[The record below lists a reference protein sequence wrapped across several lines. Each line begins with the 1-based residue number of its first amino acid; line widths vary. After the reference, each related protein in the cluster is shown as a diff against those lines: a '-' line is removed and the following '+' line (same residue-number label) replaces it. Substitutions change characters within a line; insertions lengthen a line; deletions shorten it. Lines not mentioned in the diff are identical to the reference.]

1 MSIARSKK
9 IAEEIKKI
17 VSHIM
22 MFEIK
27 DPRVSKLSSVTHV
40 EVTNDLRWVTIYISV
55 FDPKH
60 NVDVHIEGLNSAKG
74 FIRKEIGKKLKL
86 HYTPEP
92 IFKPDHSIEHGMHIN
107 EIISSLDIKHD
118 EPEIDDEDDDDDFDD
133 MDDFDDED
141 DDFDDEDDDS
151 DDFDEDE
158 DDDEASEDDDFDED
172 DIDEDDFYEDGLDE
186 EEEEV

>member
-1 MSIARSKK
+1 MSVARNKK
-9 IAEEIKKI
+9 ISEEIKKI

-40 EVTNDLRWVTIYISV
+40 DVTNDLRFATIYISV

-60 NVDVHIEGLNSAKG
+60 NMETHIDGLNSAKG

-92 IFKPDHSIEHGMHIN
+92 IFKQDHSVEHGMHIN
-107 EIISSLDIKHD
+107 EILGTLDIKHD
-118 EPEIDDEDDDDDFDD
+118 EEEIDNDLESEDIDDV
-133 MDDFDDED
+133 MDD
-141 DDFDDEDDDS
+141 
-151 DDFDEDE
+151 
-158 DDDEASEDDDFDED
+158 
-172 DIDEDDFYEDGLDE
+172 E
-186 EEEEV
+186 E

>member
-107 EIISSLDIKHD
+107 EIINTLDIKHD
-118 EPEIDDEDDDDDFDD
+118 EPVVDNEDDDENDDFDD
-133 MDDFDDED
+133 MDDFDE
-141 DDFDDEDDDS
+141 EDDDS
-151 DDFDEDE
+151 DDFEEDEDE
-158 DDDEASEDDDFDED
+158 DETSEEDDEDDFDED
-172 DIDEDDFYEDGLDE
+172 DFDEDGLE

>member
-1 MSIARSKK
+1 MSSARSKK
-9 IAEEIKKI
+9 ISEEIKKI

-40 EVTNDLRWVTIYISV
+40 DVTNDLRYATIYISV

-60 NVDVHIEGLNSAKG
+60 NVETHIDGLNSAKG
-74 FIRKEIGKKLKL
+74 FIRKEIGKQIKL

-107 EIISSLDIKHD
+107 EILSGLDIKHD
-118 EPEIDDEDDDDDFDD
+118 EPEIEPDSDEEDDE
-133 MDDFDDED
+133 E
-141 DDFDDEDDDS
+141 
-151 DDFDEDE
+151 
-158 DDDEASEDDDFDED
+158 
-172 DIDEDDFYEDGLDE
+172 
-186 EEEEV
+186 

>member
-1 MSIARSKK
+1 MSSARSKK
-9 IAEEIKKI
+9 ISEEIKKI

-40 EVTNDLRWVTIYISV
+40 DVTNDLRYATIYISV

-60 NVDVHIEGLNSAKG
+60 NVETHIDGLNSAKG
-74 FIRKEIGKKLKL
+74 FIRKEIGKQIKL

-107 EIISSLDIKHD
+107 EILSGLDIKHD
-118 EPEIDDEDDDDDFDD
+118 EAEVEQDSDEEDDE
-133 MDDFDDED
+133 E
-141 DDFDDEDDDS
+141 
-151 DDFDEDE
+151 
-158 DDDEASEDDDFDED
+158 
-172 DIDEDDFYEDGLDE
+172 
-186 EEEEV
+186 

>member
-1 MSIARSKK
+1 MSIARGKK
-9 IAEEIKKI
+9 ISEEIKKI

-27 DPRVSKLSSVTHV
+27 DPRVSKLSSITHV
-40 EVTNDLRWVTIYISV
+40 EVTNDLRFVTIYISV

-86 HYTPEP
+86 HFTPEP
-92 IFKPDHSIEHGMHIN
+92 IFKADDSIEHGMHIN
-107 EIISSLDIKHD
+107 EILNTLDIKHD
-118 EPEIDDEDDDDDFDD
+118 EKPVDEDDDDDFDE
-133 MDDFDDED
+133 DE
-141 DDFDDEDDDS
+141 

-158 DDDEASEDDDFDED
+158 DEDDFEDEEDEDEDADEESEDDSDDES
-172 DIDEDDFYEDGLDE
+172 DELDKDE
-186 EEEEV
+186 A

>member
-1 MSIARSKK
+1 MSSARSKK
-9 IAEEIKKI
+9 ISEEIKKI

-40 EVTNDLRWVTIYISV
+40 EVTNDLRYATIYISV

-60 NVDVHIEGLNSAKG
+60 NVETHIDGLNSAKG
-74 FIRKEIGKKLKL
+74 FIRKEIGKQIKL

-107 EIISSLDIKHD
+107 EILSGLDIKHD
-118 EPEIDDEDDDDDFDD
+118 EAENVIESDEEDDE
-133 MDDFDDED
+133 E
-141 DDFDDEDDDS
+141 
-151 DDFDEDE
+151 
-158 DDDEASEDDDFDED
+158 
-172 DIDEDDFYEDGLDE
+172 
-186 EEEEV
+186 

>member
-1 MSIARSKK
+1 MSKARGKK
-9 IAEEIKKI
+9 ISEEIKKI

-40 EVTNDLRWVTIYISV
+40 EVTNDLRFVTIYISV

-60 NVDVHIEGLNSAKG
+60 SVDVHIEGLNSAKG

-92 IFKPDHSIEHGMHIN
+92 IFKADDSIEHGMHIN
-107 EIISSLDIKHD
+107 EILSTLDIKHD
-118 EPEIDDEDDDDDFDD
+118 EKPAVEDEDEDDIV
-133 MDDFDDED
+133 DEVND
-141 DDFDDEDDDS
+141 DDFDDEDEFDDDS
-151 DDFDEDE
+151 DDEIADSDEDE
-158 DDDEASEDDDFDED
+158 A
-172 DIDEDDFYEDGLDE
+172 
-186 EEEEV
+186 